1 MFYLHAPGLARTGR
15 VRWVAVARP
24 HRKTPAEHFPDGAWP
39 DGATDDPAARVAAA
53 FASRLRTAAAGRSY
67 RQLEAVTGVDHTAIA
82 KTLTGATWPD
92 LATIAKLEHGLDTD
106 LWPGRATEAH
116 APDPNPN

>member
-1 MFYLHAPGLARTGR
+1 M
-15 VRWVAVARP
+15 ARP
-24 HRKTPAEHFPDGAWP
+24 HRKTPAEHFDTDAWP
-39 DGATDDPAARVAAA
+39 DGVTDDPAARVAGA